1 LSEISPFAPKPVER
15 PLMYQSWNWLTFLHW
30 AYEPAVIQPLLPAG
44 LTVDEYDGV
53 AWVGLVPFQVDNLR
67 LPNMRAI
74 PWISSFPETNV
85 RTYVR
90 DPNGDRGIWF
100 LSLDADRLAAVVGA
114 RTGFRLNYQWA
125 QMKLICEGASVRYT
139 SSRNGLMSAHPAHSE
154 IEVEVGE
161 PFEPDELI
169 ERDHFLTAR
178 WRLYTSYGGK
188 LAYVQVEH
196 PPWPLCRARV
206 VKLEEDLIAAAGVP
220 APEATPLV
228 HYSPGVDVKVAAA
241 VML

>member
-1 LSEISPFAPKPVER
+1 
-15 PLMYQSWNWLTFLHW
+15 MYQSWNRLTFLHW
-30 AYEPAVIQPLLPAG
+30 AYEPAVIQALLPDG

-53 AWVGLVPFQVDNLR
+53 AWVGLVPFQIDNLR

-90 DPNGDRGIWF
+90 DANGDRGIWF

-125 QMKLICEGASVRYT
+125 QMKLVLNGTHVRYS
-139 SSRNGLMSAHPAHSE
+139 SSRNGLMSSCPAHSE

-161 PFEPDELI
+161 AYEPDELI
-169 ERDHFLTAR
+169 ERDHFLTAL
-178 WRLYTSYGGK
+178 WRLYTVYGGK

-196 PPWPLCRARV
+196 PPWPLFRARV
-206 VKLEEDLIAAAGVP
+206 LKLDEDLIAASGVP
-220 APEATPLV
+220 APAAAPLV
-228 HYSPGVDVKVAAA
+228 HYSPGVDVKMGA
-241 VML
+241 VTVLSSKF

>member
-1 LSEISPFAPKPVER
+1 
-15 PLMYQSWNWLTFLHW
+15 MYQSWNWLTFLHW

-161 PFEPDELI
+161 PISPFVAVEL
-169 ERDHFLTAR
+169 
-178 WRLYTSYGGK
+178 
-188 LAYVQVEH
+188 Q
-196 PPWPLCRARV
+196 
-206 VKLEEDLIAAAGVP
+206 
-220 APEATPLV
+220 LV
-228 HYSPGVDVKVAAA
+228 HRSAAA
-241 VML
+241 VPVDELPDHQLWFTPVPLCMLLEMVPSNISAQLLPSRATAVPVVRLYQ